1 MFKVILWVIDKL
13 KNNYN
18 IDVIKIDSIILRIE
32 EKIKILSTFIW
43 QDFARPKVVI

>member
-18 IDVIKIDSIILRIE
+18 TNVIKIDSIILRLE
-32 EKIKILSTFIW
+32 EKIEILSTFIW
-43 QDFARPKVVI
+43 QDC